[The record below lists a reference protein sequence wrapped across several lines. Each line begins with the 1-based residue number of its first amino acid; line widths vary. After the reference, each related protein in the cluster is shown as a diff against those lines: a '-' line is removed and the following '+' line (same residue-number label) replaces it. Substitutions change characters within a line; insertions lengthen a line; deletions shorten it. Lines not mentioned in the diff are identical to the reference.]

1 MSFAEGE
8 AASSSFTPLSEQERR
23 LLLELARESIR
34 DHLGSRRT
42 SIAENLPARMQ
53 RPQGLFVTLR
63 SQGQLRG
70 CIGHMADDTPLAR
83 LVAAMALQAAFHDMR
98 FPQVEPAEL
107 PEIEIE
113 ISLLTP
119 LRRIEGPAAVVI
131 GRDGVLLR
139 KAGRSAVFLPQVAT
153 EQGWDRDTMLTHLCR
168 KAGLPP
174 DAWQEDCE
182 LFVFQAEVFSES
194 EFR

>member
-1 MSFAEGE
+1 MNPAEEEAAGSSFA
-8 AASSSFTPLSEQERR
+8 PLSEEEKRT
-23 LLLELARESIR
+23 LLALARESIR
-34 DHLGSRRT
+34 DHLASRKT
-42 SIAENLPARMQ
+42 SIPENLPARLQ
-53 RPQGLFVTLR
+53 RQQGVFVTLR
-63 SQGQLRG
+63 KQGQLRG
-70 CIGHMADDTPLAR
+70 CIGHMADDTPVAR
-83 LVAAMALQAAFHDMR
+83 IVAAMALQAAFHDMR

-107 PEIEIE
+107 REIEIE

-119 LRRIEGPAAVVI
+119 LRRIDGPAAVVI

-174 DAWQEDCE
+174 DAWQQDCE

-194 EFR
+194 ESR